1 MIRDP
6 IQQSTYRSSPP
17 TWEAIAIAYGILA
30 FQFDIHP
37 TILSV
42 QVDMEY
48 KSKLGRPIM
57 AGFFGEKKNKTS
69 ITANK

>member
-6 IQQSTYRSSPP
+6 AQQTTFRSSPP
-17 TWEAIAIAYGILA
+17 TWESIAIAYGILA

-42 QVDMEY
+42 QVDMED
-48 KSKLGRPIM
+48 KSKLGKPII
-57 AGFFGEKKNKTS
+57 AGFLGKKKS
-69 ITANK
+69 ITKQINE